1 MGRKKLRIEF
11 DDLNYNRHS
20 YYNLVY
26 HLILITKYRR
36 KCIDKSISSD
46 LMKTFDN
53 VIQINRGELISY
65 IWGDDYVHLSFKL
78 SPTGELSKLV
88 NSLKSS
94 SSKAIRGK
102 YKEVLK
108 NFYDENVFWS
118 MNYCLLTPSENLES
132 IIEKYL
138 SSEIGL
144 KD

>member
-11 DDLNYNRHS
+11 DDLKYNRHS

-26 HLILITKYRR
+26 HLILVTKYRK
-36 KCIDKSISSD
+36 KCINKSISSD
-46 LMKTFDN
+46 LLKVFAN
-53 VIQINRGELISY
+53 VIQINSGELINY
-65 IWGDDYVHLSFKL
+65 IWGDDYVHFSFKL
-78 SPTGELSKLV
+78 SPVTELSKLV

-94 SSKAIRGK
+94 SSKVIRGK
-102 YKEVLK
+102 YKEFLD
-108 NFYDENVFWS
+108 NFYDESIFWS
-118 MNYCLLTPSENLES
+118 MNYCLLTPSENLKD